1 MMTKEERNEEMINSQ
16 RMIIQNERGF
26 NAVLKEK
33 FQELCKF
40 SSEMLDVH
48 KKEMNQQFDIREEL
62 QTDLIV
68 AKSSL
73 AFSKLYHE
81 FNNKTGETNG
91 RIKS

>member
-1 MMTKEERNEEMINSQ
+1 
-16 RMIIQNERGF
+16 
-26 NAVLKEK
+26 
-33 FQELCKF
+33 
-40 SSEMLDVH
+40 MLDVH